1 MGEETVRLRFSCSHP
16 ALLCSTSPR
25 RCCLS
30 LCVADKQC
38 DFIWNNFDHSAY
50 LEKDRA
56 LFSRQCES
64 YAFVFFSVVMVGIAF
79 ARLYYVYLI
88 RGFYIRF
95 DAVRGRPV
103 IRVCQMERARC
114 S

>member
-1 MGEETVRLRFSCSHP
+1 VS
-16 ALLCSTSPR
+16 
-25 RCCLS
+25 LS
-30 LCVADKQC
+30 VADKQC

-88 RGFYIRF
+88 RGFYIRS
-95 DAVRGRPV
+95 DAVRVQAV
-103 IRVCQMERARC
+103 IAVRQVARFAE
-114 S
+114 

>member
-1 MGEETVRLRFSCSHP
+1 MHVPL
-16 ALLCSTSPR
+16 
-25 RCCLS
+25 LS
-30 LCVADKQC
+30 LDKQC

-88 RGFYIRF
+88 RGFYIRSV
-95 DAVRGRPV
+95 AVHGQAV
-103 IRVCQMERARC
+103 GEQAHELEHFAM
-114 S
+114 